1 MHRSCRITA
10 GFGKKEITK
19 VACFFSEA
27 AAERPKRDS
36 GANEMSGGAQDRIQM
51 RVAG

>member
-27 AAERPKRDS
+27 TAKRPKRDS
-36 GANEMSGGAQDRIQM
+36 EAYASNRAHL
-51 RVAG
+51 VVKVYL